1 MSRQA
6 LLLAV
11 YLTALTLATQY
22 GCGGNASHQNAGS
35 HASSTDVEAPSAECR
50 QAHGRIRDLAQQM
63 LGSGGKRIDPGKP
76 LTMMQG
82 GEEVL
87 IYLGEAV
94 TLVTSVEIMFDVNI
108 SKEELGGTDEDYRRV
123 TVNKL
128 AEIVC
133 RKKGL

>member
-1 MSRQA
+1 MSRQT
-6 LLLAV
+6 LLTV
-11 YLTALTLATQY
+11 FITALTLVAQY
-22 GCGGNASHQNAGS
+22 GCGGNASRHNAGG

-50 QAHGRIRDLAQQM
+50 QARGRIRDLAQQM
-63 LGSGGKRIDPGKP
+63 FGSGGKRIDPGKP
-76 LTMMQG
+76 LTMLQG

-94 TLVTSVEIMFDVNI
+94 TLVTAVEIMFDVSI
-108 SKEELGGTDEDYRRV
+108 SKEELGGSDEDYRRV